1 MKIFFAP
8 ISIVTGLFI
17 AFAPFAGSNQAG
29 DTTIRINGYTAGA
42 TPFISNLNLI
52 ASNTA
57 VVKEI
62 QFKITPRPGSV
73 TRPLSG
79 TYSNDYLVDR
89 GFENPQTGE
98 IILPVY
104 GLYDGYANV
113 VGLTYRFLDGSSKRA
128 NITIRTATFND
139 PCGYDH
145 PTYLQHRTRALS
157 YDYILVKGGCSDFSP
172 AIVDTDGALRWV
184 GTAGFSSNAAGFFDN
199 AVYLAHGTK
208 LYRIDLD
215 GAFTE
220 VGDYSGIGIT
230 FFHHN
235 IDTGKVGI
243 ILDANTT
250 THYNSVN
257 IEVDA
262 SGRVLKTWN
271 LADIISSAMRAGGD
285 DPSQFVY
292 QTPNDWFHNNSVAYN
307 RADNSIIISSRENF
321 LICIDYET
329 SAIKWILGDPT
340 KKWYR
345 FQSLRRFALTL
356 APGSL
361 PPIGQ
366 HSVSVTFDQNILVF
380 DNGQNSTFQEPAG
393 TERTYSTPRKYK
405 LDLNARTA
413 TEIWNFDL
421 GQSLWCPFC
430 GSVYEDAPFNYLI
443 NFTFV
448 DGVRDPGSLAQW
460 IGLNEG
466 GETAFRYQYHSTP
479 GCTVSF
485 NAIPLH
491 LENTKFPA
499 VGPLPQNL
507 STRGTVSI
515 GDNVLIG
522 GFIITGPEPK
532 TIVLR
537 ALGPSLGS
545 FGLSH
550 TVRDPVLRV
559 YNSSRT
565 LIATNDNWQ
574 SDPHNAD
581 IQKDGLAPANLLES
595 ATLQTLAPGAYTVI
609 VTGKDST
616 PGTGL
621 VELYDLSPR
630 SNSNL
635 VNMSTRGSVGTDDDV
650 LISGFIVG
658 DVGSATVIVRALGP
672 SLASSGV
679 IGVLSDPT
687 LTIYDSTG
695 SVIATNDNWQDDTN
709 AIYVRRN
716 GLAPP
721 NPSES
726 ALVLHLPAGAY
737 TAIVRGANGGT
748 GVALAEVYTLH

>member
-1 MKIFFAP
+1 
-8 ISIVTGLFI
+8 
-17 AFAPFAGSNQAG
+17 
-29 DTTIRINGYTAGA
+29 
-42 TPFISNLNLI
+42 
-52 ASNTA
+52 

-62 QFKITPRPGSV
+62 QFKITPKPGSV
-73 TRPLSG
+73 TRQLSG
-79 TYSNDYLVDR
+79 TYSNHYLVDR

-113 VGLTYRFLDGSSKRA
+113 VSLTYRFLDGSSKRA
-128 NITIRTATFND
+128 NITISTATFND

-145 PTYLQHRTRALS
+145 PAYLRHRNRAALS
-157 YDYILVKGGCSDFSP
+157 YDYIMVKGGCSDFSP

-199 AVYLAHGTK
+199 AVYLAHGPS
-208 LYRIDLD
+208 LYRIELD
-215 GAFTE
+215 GAVTE
-220 VGDYSGIGIT
+220 VGNYSGMGIT

-235 IDTGKVGI
+235 IDGGKVGI

-250 THYNSVN
+250 SFSQSVN

-262 SGRVLKTWN
+262 SGRVLKRWD
-271 LADIISSAMRAGGD
+271 LADIISRAMRAGGD
-285 DPSQFVY
+285 DPGRFVY

-307 RADNSIIISSRENF
+307 RADDSLIISSRENF
-321 LICIDYET
+321 LICIDYDT
-329 SAIKWILGDPT
+329 RAIKWILGDPT
-340 KKWYR
+340 KKWYQ
-345 FQSLRRFALTL
+345 FPSLRRYALTL
-356 APGSL
+356 ASGSM

-366 HSVSVTFDQNILVF
+366 HAISVTFDQNILVF
-380 DNGQNSTFQEPAG
+380 DNGQNSTFQGPAG
-393 TERTYSTPRKYK
+393 MERAYSTPRKYK

-448 DGVRDPGSLAQW
+448 DGVKDPGSLAQW
-460 IGLNEG
+460 IGLNED

-499 VGPLPQNL
+499 VGPLLQNL

-522 GFIITGPEPK
+522 GFIVTGPEPK

-537 ALGPSLGS
+537 ALGPSLRR
-545 FGLSH
+545 FGLSRV
-550 TVRDPVLRV
+550 VRDPVLRV

-581 IQKDGLAPANLLES
+581 IQKNGFAPPNLLES
-595 ATLQTLAPGAYTVI
+595 ATLQTLARGAYTVI
-609 VTGKDST
+609 VTGKEPT

-630 SNSNL
+630 SNSKL
-635 VNMSTRGSVGTDDDV
+635 IKMSTRGPVGTDDDV
-650 LISGFIVG
+650 LISRFIVG

-679 IGVLSDPT
+679 NGVLSDPT

-695 SVIATNDNWQDDTN
+695 SPIATNDNWQDDAN
-709 AIYVRRN
+709 AVYVRRN
-716 GLAPP
+716 GRAPP
-721 NPSES
+721 NPLES

-737 TAIVRGANGGT
+737 TAIVRGADGGA

>member
-1 MKIFFAP
+1 MKTRSLIILSAF
-8 ISIVTGLFI
+8 SIVFSHL
-17 AFAPFAGSNQAG
+17 AGASQAD
-29 DTTIRINGYTAGA
+29 DTTIRITGHAPGA
-42 TPFISNLNLI
+42 TPFISKVTL
-52 ASNTA
+52 AVSNTS
-57 VVKEI
+57 VLKSI
-62 QFKITPRPGSV
+62 QFTVTPKPGSV
-73 TRPLSG
+73 SRPLSG

-89 GFENPQTGE
+89 GFENRQTGE

-113 VGLTYRFLDGSSKRA
+113 VSLTYRFLDGSSKRA

-145 PTYLQHRTRALS
+145 PTYLQHRTRTLS

-199 AVYLAHGTK
+199 AVYLARGTK

-235 IDTGKVGI
+235 IDSGKVGI

-285 DPSQFVY
+285 DPGQFVY

-380 DNGQNSTFQEPAG
+380 DNGQKSTFQEPAG

-466 GETAFRYQYHSTP
+466 GETAFRYQYHSAP

-491 LENTKFPA
+491 LENTKFPV
-499 VGPLPQNL
+499 VGPLLQNL

-522 GFIITGPEPK
+522 GFIVTGPESK
-532 TIVLR
+532 TLVLR
-537 ALGPSLGS
+537 ALGPSLRR
-545 FGLSH
+545 FGLSRAL
-550 TVRDPVLRV
+550 RDPVLRV
-559 YNSSRT
+559 YNSSHT
-565 LIATNDNWQ
+565 LVTTNDNWQ

-581 IQKDGLAPANLLES
+581 IRKNGFAPDNLLES
-595 ATLQTLAPGAYTVI
+595 ATWQTLLPGAYTVI
-609 VTGKDST
+609 VTGKDPT
-616 PGTGL
+616 AGTGL

-630 SNSNL
+630 SNSKL

-679 IGVLSDPT
+679 TGVLSDPT

-695 SVIATNDNWQDDTN
+695 SVIATNDNWQDDAN
-709 AIYVRRN
+709 ATYVRRN
-716 GLAPP
+716 GLGPP

-737 TAIVRGANGGT
+737 TAIVRGADGGT

>member
-1 MKIFFAP
+1 
-8 ISIVTGLFI
+8 L
-17 AFAPFAGSNQAG
+17 
-29 DTTIRINGYTAGA
+29 
-42 TPFISNLNLI
+42 
-52 ASNTA
+52 
-57 VVKEI
+57 
-62 QFKITPRPGSV
+62 
-73 TRPLSG
+73 
-79 TYSNDYLVDR
+79 
-89 GFENPQTGE
+89 
-98 IILPVY
+98 
-104 GLYDGYANV
+104 
-113 VGLTYRFLDGSSKRA
+113 
-128 NITIRTATFND
+128 
-139 PCGYDH
+139 
-145 PTYLQHRTRALS
+145 
-157 YDYILVKGGCSDFSP
+157 
-172 AIVDTDGALRWV
+172 
-184 GTAGFSSNAAGFFDN
+184 
-199 AVYLAHGTK
+199 
-208 LYRIDLD
+208 
-215 GAFTE
+215 
-220 VGDYSGIGIT
+220 
-230 FFHHN
+230 
-235 IDTGKVGI
+235 
-243 ILDANTT
+243 
-250 THYNSVN
+250 
-257 IEVDA
+257 
-262 SGRVLKTWN
+262 
-271 LADIISSAMRAGGD
+271 
-285 DPSQFVY
+285 
-292 QTPNDWFHNNSVAYN
+292 
-307 RADNSIIISSRENF
+307 IISSRENF
-321 LICIDYET
+321 LICIDYDT
-329 SAIKWILGDPT
+329 SAIKWIIGDPT

-345 FQSLRRFALTL
+345 FPSLRRYALTL
-356 APGSL
+356 ASGSL

-366 HSVSVTFDQNILVF
+366 HAVSVTFDQNILVF
-380 DNGQNSTFQEPAG
+380 DNGQNSSFQEPAG
-393 TERTYSTPRKYK
+393 VERAYSAPRRYQ
-405 LDLNARTA
+405 LDLNAKTA

-448 DGVRDPGSLAQW
+448 DGVKDPGSLAQW
-460 IGLNEG
+460 FGLNEDD
-466 GETAFRYQYHSTP
+466 ETAFRYQYHSAP

-522 GFIITGPEPK
+522 GFIVTGAEPK
-532 TIVLR
+532 TILLR
-537 ALGPSLGS
+537 ALGPSLGR
-545 FGLSH
+545 FGVSH
-550 TVRDPVLRV
+550 PVRDPVLRV

-581 IQKDGLAPANLLES
+581 IQKNGLAPSNLLES
-595 ATLQTLAPGAYTVI
+595 ATLQTLVPGAYTVI
-609 VTGKDST
+609 VTGKDPS

-679 IGVLSDPT
+679 NGVLTNPT

-695 SVIATNDNWQDDTN
+695 SPIATNDNWQDDPN
-709 AIYVRRN
+709 AIYVQRN

-737 TAIVRGANGGT
+737 TAIVRGADGGT

>member
-1 MKIFFAP
+1 
-8 ISIVTGLFI
+8 
-17 AFAPFAGSNQAG
+17 
-29 DTTIRINGYTAGA
+29 
-42 TPFISNLNLI
+42 
-52 ASNTA
+52 
-57 VVKEI
+57 
-62 QFKITPRPGSV
+62 
-73 TRPLSG
+73 G

-356 APGSL
+356 APVSL

-405 LDLNARTA
+405 LDLNARIA

-650 LISGFIVG
+650 LISGFIV
-658 DVGSATVIVRALGP
+658 
-672 SLASSGV
+672 
-679 IGVLSDPT
+679 
-687 LTIYDSTG
+687 
-695 SVIATNDNWQDDTN
+695 
-709 AIYVRRN
+709 
-716 GLAPP
+716 
-721 NPSES
+721 
-726 ALVLHLPAGAY
+726 
-737 TAIVRGANGGT
+737 
-748 GVALAEVYTLH
+748 

>member
-271 LADIISSAMRAGGD
+271 LVDIISSAMRAGGD

-709 AIYVRRN
+709 AIYVPRN

>member
-709 AIYVRRN
+709 AIYVPRN

>member
-1 MKIFFAP
+1 MFFAP

-157 YDYILVKGGCSDFSP
+157 YDYIVVKGGCSDFSP

>member
-62 QFKITPRPGSV
+62 QFKITPKPGSV

-113 VGLTYRFLDGSSKRA
+113 VSLTYRFLDGSSKRA

-145 PTYLQHRTRALS
+145 PTYLQHRNRALS

-393 TERTYSTPRKYK
+393 MERTYSTPRKYK

-559 YNSSRT
+559 YNSSHA

-581 IQKDGLAPANLLES
+581 IQKNGLAPANLLES

-679 IGVLSDPT
+679 DGVLSDPT